1 MPEYQRLGYS
11 RGEAEQVVHI
21 VERLW
26 DRYTAR
32 GLTIDSA
39 NSKPTALEPFEV
51 LVQALWHFGVQRLF
65 MDPPIRTGRSTT
77 RTVTLP
83 TT

>member
-11 RGEAEQVVHI
+11 RREAEQIVHI

-26 DRYTAR
+26 DRYTMR
-32 GLTIDSA
+32 GLTIDSP

-51 LVQALWHFGVQRLF
+51 LVQALWHFGARRLF
-65 MDPPIRTGRSTT
+65 MAPPSPPTGAPQRGAGG
-77 RTVTLP
+77 
-83 TT
+83 

>member
-11 RGEAEQVVHI
+11 RREADQIVRI

-26 DRYTAR
+26 DPYTAR
-32 GLTIDSA
+32 GLTIDSP

-51 LVQALWHFGVQRLF
+51 LVQAIWHFGVRRLF
-65 MDPPIRTGRSTT
+65 MDPFGPPPTGAHHRGDGG
-77 RTVTLP
+77 
-83 TT
+83 